1 MNIHFH
7 ASAEDAKR
15 AVAKILS
22 EELLSLKEEAI
33 PTLLLFSGG
42 SSLGILDLLDP
53 GCPGD
58 FLTVSPI
65 DERYDP
71 SGHDSNFAAFNGTD
85 FFHIARTAD
94 TRFIDTRVR
103 SGQSHDDLALAF
115 DRTLGEWGAE
125 HPDGR
130 TLGILGM
137 GPDGHT
143 AGIFPMDDESA
154 FRTLFLGERLAVGYR
169 GPEYAT
175 CPERVTVT
183 LSFLARDI
191 DRIFVFF
198 SGEEKRAIWERL
210 TKSEIPLHVL
220 PAGIFRRLPDVEI
233 FTDLR

>member
-1 MNIHFH
+1 MNIHLQT
-7 ASAEDAKR
+7 SADDAKR
-15 AVAKILS
+15 ALAESLS
-22 EELLSLKEEAI
+22 EELLSLKEEEV

-42 SSLGILDLLDP
+42 SALGILDLLDP

-58 FLTVSPI
+58 HLTVSPI

-71 SGHDSNFAAFNGTD
+71 SGHDSNFAAFTGTD
-85 FFHIARTAD
+85 FFRVAETARV
-94 TRFIDTRVR
+94 RFIDTRVHPQ
-103 SGQSHDDLALAF
+103 QSRNDLAREFNHALM
-115 DRTLGEWGAE
+115 EWMTE

-130 TLGILGM
+130 VLAILGM

-143 AGIFPMDDESA
+143 AGIFPMEDESA
-154 FRTLFLGERLAVGYR
+154 FQTLFLGERLAVGYL

-183 LSFLARDI
+183 ASFLARDI

-198 SGEEKRAIWERL
+198 SGEEKRAVWERI
-210 TKSEIPLHVL
+210 TRNEIPLHML
-220 PAGIFRRLPDVEI
+220 PAGIFHRLPDVEI